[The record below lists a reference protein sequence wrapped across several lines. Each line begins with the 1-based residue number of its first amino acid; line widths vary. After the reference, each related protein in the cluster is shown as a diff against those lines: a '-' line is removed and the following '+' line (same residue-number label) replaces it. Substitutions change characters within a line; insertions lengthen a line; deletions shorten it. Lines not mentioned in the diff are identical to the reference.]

1 MTPLRSCLAL
11 ILTVALLG
19 PATPAVADDEMT
31 VLKRVTV
38 KVKCTKIRL
47 SDNSGVGHVF
57 GTGTAKTYSLAE
69 KAAVK
74 NANDKMPRGY
84 RAKHCHP
91 VR

>member
-1 MTPLRSCLAL
+1 MTRLRNCL
-11 ILTVALLG
+11 ILMTTAALLSL
-19 PATPAVADDEMT
+19 ATPAVADDEMAA
-31 VLKRVTV
+31 LRRVTV

-57 GTGTAKTYSLAE
+57 GTGTAKTYALAE

-74 NANDKMPRGY
+74 NANDQMPRGY